1 MEVEDEKE
9 SFAKRNKQA
18 KPAVTFPIKKF
29 EPREN
34 QGPKKFGSQ
43 PLNNTVG
50 KQFQGKGR
58 STLGSMTKVCI
69 VTSIR

>member
-18 KPAVTFPIKKF
+18 KPAATFSPKKF

-34 QGPKKFGSQ
+34 QGPRKFGSQ
-43 PLNNTVG
+43 PFNNNVE
-50 KQFQGKGR
+50 K
-58 STLGSMTKVCI
+58 
-69 VTSIR
+69 

>member
-18 KPAVTFPIKKF
+18 KPAVTFPPKKF

-34 QGPKKFGSQ
+34 QGPRKFGSQ
-43 PLNNTVG
+43 PFNNNVG

-58 STLGSMTKVCI
+58 SNTWV
-69 VTSIR
+69 